1 MIKQKKCFGQG
12 LAKGHGCGKLTNVE
26 NRVYGLGKMCG
37 CYSDWLLN
45 SENGKIKMQKS
56 IFKVQKPR
64 KELEAYEREHK
75 DKNALKTAHINTRM
89 QVHTAVRKRDIGMP
103 CISCGANWD
112 QSFQAGHFYKSE
124 TFTTLKYHLDNIH
137 GQCQKCNLFMDG
149 NFDNYS
155 LRLPSRIGQ
164 ERYNALVE
172 LASIDKHQ
180 QKVWTLESLK
190 EVRKNLKS

>member
-1 MIKQKKCFGQG
+1 MEVKAKPCKGINKAFGV
-12 LAKGHGCGKLTNVE
+12 LGCGTKTPF
-26 NRVYGLGKMCG
+26 RKHGLCMK
-37 CYSDWLLN
+37 CYAEFITETDA
-45 SENGKIKMQKS
+45 GKIIMQKA
-56 IFKVQKPR
+56 ILKVQKPR

-89 QVHTAVRKRDIGMP
+89 QVHTTVRKRDIGMP

-112 QSFQAGHFYKSE
+112 ISFQAGHFYKSE

-155 LRLPSRIGQ
+155 LRLPNRIGQ
-164 ERYNALVE
+164 EKYNALVE
-172 LASIDKHQ
+172 LASIDKQQ
-180 QKVWTLESLK
+180 QKIWTIESLK